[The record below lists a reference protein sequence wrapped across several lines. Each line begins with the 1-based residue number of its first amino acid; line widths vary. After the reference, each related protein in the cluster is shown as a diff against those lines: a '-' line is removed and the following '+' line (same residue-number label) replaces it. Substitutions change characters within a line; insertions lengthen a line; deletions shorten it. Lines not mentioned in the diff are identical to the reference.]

1 MFQMALSTRLSAF
14 VLVVCVLVALPLA
27 GQEKATGPVIEQF
40 GPVWQIPDATFEMD
54 KHAEYRVVFD
64 VMNSPEDP
72 TARNP
77 WMETAARFLNMH
89 AQAGVSPSQL
99 HVALVVHNQAT
110 KDLLKNEHYKEAFG
124 VDNPNAPML
133 AALLEAGV
141 QVILC
146 GQSSRSRGVPLADT
160 VPGTDLALSA
170 MTALIELQNQGYRLI
185 KF

>member
-1 MFQMALSTRLSAF
+1 MALSTRFSTC
-14 VLVVCVLVALPLA
+14 VLAVCMLVALPLA

-40 GPVWQIPDATFEMD
+40 GPVWEVRGTTFETD
-54 KHAEYRVVFD
+54 IHAEYRVVFD

-110 KDLLKNEHYKEAFG
+110 KDLLKNENYNEAFG
-124 VDNPNAPML
+124 VDNPNASML
-133 AALLEAGV
+133 AALLEAGA

-146 GQSSRSRGVPLADT
+146 GQSSRSRGVPLENT

-170 MTALIELQNQGYRLI
+170 MTALIQLQNQGYRLI